1 MRRRWLALM
10 LPLALLGQT
19 GCGYNTI
26 QTYEERVDA
35 AQGQIEVALQRR
47 ADLVP
52 NLVETVKGFAKQENE
67 VLTNV
72 TRARAGLV
80 GALGRPGGTSP
91 QELAQANAE
100 LSTALGRLNS
110 FVVEAYPE
118 LRSNENFLRLQD
130 ELVGTENRIATA
142 RTDYNQSVEQ
152 YNGYIRRFPQTLT
165 ARMTGAKAREYFQV
179 TDEANRAP
187 PEVKF

>member
-10 LPLALLGQT
+10 LPFALLGLT

-72 TRARAGLV
+72 TRARSGLV
-80 GALGRPGGTSP
+80 GALQRPGGTSP
-91 QELAQANAE
+91 EQLAQANAE

-130 ELVGTENRIATA
+130 ELVGTENRVATA
-142 RTDYNQSVEQ
+142 RTDYNQAVEQ
-152 YNGYIRRFPQTLT
+152 YNAYIRRFPQNLT
-165 ARMTGAKAREYFQV
+165 AKVTGASSREYFEV
-179 TDEANRAP
+179 TDGANREV

>member
-1 MRRRWLALM
+1 MRRRWLALV
-10 LPLALLGQT
+10 LPFALLGAS

-35 AQGQIEVALQRR
+35 AQGQIEVSLQRR

-80 GALGRPGGTSP
+80 DALNRPGGTSP
-91 QELAQANAE
+91 EELAQANAQ
-100 LSTALGRLNS
+100 LSTALGGLNS

-130 ELVGTENRIATA
+130 ELVGTENRVATA
-142 RTDYNQSVEQ
+142 RTDYNQAVEQ
-152 YNGYIRRFPQTLT
+152 YNAYIKRFPQNLT
-165 ARMTGAKAREYFQV
+165 AKVTGANEREYFRV
-179 TDEANRAP
+179 TDEANREVP
-187 PEVKF
+187 QVKF

>member
-1 MRRRWLALM
+1 MRRSGLAVVLMLALA
-10 LPLALLGQT
+10 PVS

-26 QTYEERVDA
+26 QTYEEQVDA
-35 AQGQIEVALQRR
+35 AKAQIEVTLKRR

-52 NLVETVKGFAKQENE
+52 NLVETVKGFAKQESE

-80 GALGRPGGTSP
+80 SALERPGGTDAA
-91 QELAQANAE
+91 ELAQADAQLTRAINV
-100 LSTALGRLNS
+100 
-110 FVVEAYPE
+110 VVEAYPE

-142 RTDYNQSVEQ
+142 RTDYNQAVQ
-152 YNGYIRRFPQTLT
+152 RYNSYIRRFPQNLT
-165 ARMTGAKAREYFQV
+165 AKMTGAEPRTYFEVTNEADRE
-179 TDEANRAP
+179 AP
-187 PEVKF
+187 TVKF

>member
-10 LPLALLGQT
+10 LPFALLGPT

-47 ADLVP
+47 ADLIP
-52 NLVETVKGFAKQENE
+52 NLVETVKGFAQQENE

-72 TRARAGLV
+72 TAARSGLV
-80 GALGRPGGTSP
+80 GALQRPGGTSP
-91 QELAQANAE
+91 EELAQANAE

-110 FVVEAYPE
+110 FVVESYPE

-130 ELVGTENRIATA
+130 ELVGTENRVATA

-152 YNGYIRRFPQTLT
+152 YNAYIRRFPQNLT
-165 ARMTGAKAREYFQV
+165 ARVTGAGPREYFEV
-179 TDEANRAP
+179 TDGANREV

>member
-1 MRRRWLALM
+1 MRRRWLALTI
-10 LPLALLGQT
+10 PFALLGTT

-52 NLVETVKGFAKQENE
+52 NLVETVKGFARQENE

-80 GALGRPGGTSP
+80 GELQRSGGTSP
-91 QELAQANAE
+91 EALAAANAE
-100 LSTALGRLNS
+100 LTTALAGLNS
-110 FVVEAYPE
+110 FVVESYPE

-130 ELVGTENRIATA
+130 ELVGTENRVATA

-152 YNGYIRRFPQTLT
+152 YNGYIRRFPQNIT
-165 ARMTGAKAREYFQV
+165 AKVTGANAREYFQV
-179 TDEANRAP
+179 TDGANREV